1 MLRLI
6 HYWIALAARHPQ
18 VESAFIKTSKNR
30 RMTMRKMHH
39 VAAACAISAIMLSG
53 NVLAAAHSA
62 QAPAAGATAPAAA
75 PAAAPKKE
83 ETGKDIAFN
92 RSKGNCLACHGMPT
106 VPDAVSAGLYGP
118 PLIAMSARY
127 PSKAALRAQIWD
139 ATAKNPSSTMIPYG
153 KHGVLTEAEIDKV
166 TDFVYG
172 L

>member
-1 MLRLI
+1 
-6 HYWIALAARHPQ
+6 
-18 VESAFIKTSKNR
+18 
-30 RMTMRKMHH
+30 MRKLHH
-39 VAAACAISAIMLSG
+39 VAAACAISAIMFSG
-53 NVLAAAHSA
+53 SVLA
-62 QAPAAGATAPAAA
+62 QAN
-75 PAAAPKKE
+75 AAAPKKE

-92 RSKGNCLACHGMPT
+92 RTKGNCLACHGMPT

-127 PSKAALRAQIWD
+127 PDKAKLRAQIWD
-139 ATAKNPSSTMIPYG
+139 ATAANPSSSMIPFG